1 MQKVVIGSKNPVKI
15 ECVKRAF
22 QSCFSNSEFEFIGVN
37 VASSVSDQPMT
48 DEETRAGAHNR
59 AKNSMAELPEARYFV
74 GVEGGLDQLD
84 DQLYAF
90 AWIVILRKDGK
101 IGESRTSTFTLPE
114 AVTKLIHQGVELGH
128 ADDQVFGRVNSKQSN
143 GAVGLLTKDIVD
155 RTTYYEQAVTLAL
168 IPFMN
173 EGFY

>member
-15 ECVKRAF
+15 ECVRRAF
-22 QSCFSNSEFEFIGVN
+22 KTCFSDQGFEFVGVGA
-37 VASSVSDQPMT
+37 ASNVSDQPMSE
-48 DEETRAGAHNR
+48 EETRTGAHNR
-59 AKNSMAELPEARYFV
+59 AKNSMAELSGAEYYV
-74 GVEGGLDQLD
+74 GVEGGLDNLD

-90 AWIVILRKDGK
+90 AWIVIYSSNGK

-114 AVTKLIHQGVELGH
+114 AVTKLIHEGVELGH
-128 ADDQVFGRVNSKQSN
+128 ADDQVFGRVNSKQGN

-168 IPFMN
+168 TRP
-173 EGFY
+173 E